1 MTEFATAD
9 QLRDL
14 TVLDPE
20 GEKVGT
26 VGKVYRDDAD
36 GKPEWVTV
44 KTGLF
49 GSKETLVPLTGA
61 RVSGDELHVPVT
73 KETVKHAPRVDA
85 DARLDADEESDLYA
99 HYGLTQS
106 TSAPVGVAGTAAES
120 GRRHRFRG
128 RGRRRPVQ
136 HGWNHPGRWRP
147 LRGGPGEVSEHL
159 PLTSPRF

>member
-1 MTEFATAD
+1 MTEFASAD

-14 TVLDPE
+14 TVLDRE

-36 GKPEWVTV
+36 GRPEWVTV

-49 GSKETLVPLTGA
+49 GSKETLVPLAGA

-73 KETVKHAPRVDA
+73 KETVKHAPRVDV
-85 DARLDADEESDLYA
+85 DGTLDADEESGLYA

-120 GRRHRFRG
+120 GRH
-128 RGRRRPVQ
+128 
-136 HGWNHPGRWRP
+136 HPCSGSAARYIM
-147 LRGGPGEVSEHL
+147 
-159 PLTSPRF
+159 TSSVISAASKTEMNATASS

>member
-1 MTEFATAD
+1 MTEFASAD

-36 GKPEWVTV
+36 GRPEWVTV

-61 RVSGDELHVPVT
+61 RVSGSELHVPVT

-120 GRRHRFRG
+120 GRHTGSVDGADDDRSSKGGTTRAADG
-128 RGRRRPVQ
+128 RSAADP
-136 HGWNHPGRWRP
+136 
-147 LRGGPGEVSEHL
+147 EK
-159 PLTSPRF
+159 

>member
-1 MTEFATAD
+1 MTEFASAD

-14 TVLDPE
+14 TVLDRE

-36 GKPEWVTV
+36 GRPEWVTV

-49 GSKETLVPLTGA
+49 GSKETLVPLAGA
-61 RVSGDELHVPVT
+61 RVSGEELHVPVT
-73 KETVKHAPRVDA
+73 KETVKHAPRVDV
-85 DARLDADEESDLYA
+85 DGTLDADEESGLYA

-120 GRRHRFRG
+120 GRHTGSVDPVDNG
-128 RGRRRPVQ
+128 RSGAGGTTPAAGGRSSADP
-136 HGWNHPGRWRP
+136 
-147 LRGGPGEVSEHL
+147 EK
-159 PLTSPRF
+159 

>member
-1 MTEFATAD
+1 MTEFASAD

-36 GKPEWVTV
+36 GRPEWVTV

-120 GRRHRFRG
+120 GRHTGSVDGIDDDRSSTGGTTRAAGG
-128 RGRRRPVQ
+128 RSAADP
-136 HGWNHPGRWRP
+136 
-147 LRGGPGEVSEHL
+147 EK
-159 PLTSPRF
+159 